1 MHRLPSA
8 HPKAVLLAILLPACL
23 LTTRAP
29 AQTQPAPEKPAQ
41 QAQPAAKQPDAKPE
55 HKGAHRM
62 GPFYEPDPI
71 DWSDHDGYQQIFD
84 GASLKNWAGD
94 PSVWR
99 VEDGAIVGE
108 STKEHPVS
116 NSYISFHGFE
126 AKDFDLKLEIKVVN
140 GGGSGIQYRSHTG
153 IPWRE
158 GHPNLDWMMTGPQA
172 DFWSPAFP
180 TASEWT
186 GQFYSENTPM
196 GILAWRGQ
204 VVDSAPGKNPQ
215 LMGNIGDRRAL
226 GGFVNV
232 NDWNQY
238 LVMARGSTFIHVING
253 QLMAVYVDDDP
264 NSSNNKPGLI
274 GIEIEGTPCKVL
286 VRNIWVRKLQ

>member
-1 MHRLPSA
+1 
-8 HPKAVLLAILLPACL
+8 
-23 LTTRAP
+23 
-29 AQTQPAPEKPAQ
+29 
-41 QAQPAAKQPDAKPE
+41 
-55 HKGAHRM
+55 
-62 GPFYEPDPI
+62 
-71 DWSDHDGYQQIFD
+71 
-84 GASLKNWAGD
+84 
-94 PSVWR
+94 
-99 VEDGAIVGE
+99 
-108 STKEHPVS
+108 
-116 NSYISFHGFE
+116 
-126 AKDFDLKLEIKVVN
+126 
-140 GGGSGIQYRSHTG
+140 
-153 IPWRE
+153 
-158 GHPNLDWMMTGPQA
+158 
-172 DFWSPAFP
+172 
-180 TASEWT
+180 
-186 GQFYSENTPM
+186 M